1 MRAALVLALLLA
13 GCGADSG
20 PAERSAAPEPPSPN
34 ATPILITKADQ
45 VEGAVGKLVTLQGG
59 FVYSKIQ
66 GLLGVDVDGHDL
78 GPDVKEATATGVLRK
93 TVITREQLDEELRK
107 AGGPFGFANR
117 GPGTFYHLV
126 DPATNRLAKARA
138 LPVSTK

>member
-20 PAERSAAPEPPSPN
+20 PAERSAAPEPPPPN
-34 ATPILITKADQ
+34 ATPILITKA
-45 VEGAVGKLVTLQGG
+45 
-59 FVYSKIQ
+59 
-66 GLLGVDVDGHDL
+66 
-78 GPDVKEATATGVLRK
+78 
-93 TVITREQLDEELRK
+93 REQLDEELRK

>member
-13 GCGADSG
+13 GCGAESD
-20 PAERSAAPEPPSPN
+20 PAGRPAAPEPPPPN
-34 ATPILITKADQ
+34 ATPILITKPDQ
-45 VEGAVGKLVTLQGG
+45 VAGALGNLVTLQGG

-78 GPDVKEATATGVLRK
+78 GPDVEKATATGVLRK
-93 TVITREQLDEELRK
+93 SVVTKEQLEEDSRK
-107 AGGPFGFANR
+107 FGHPFANR

-126 DPATNRLAKARA
+126 DPATNRLAKARL
-138 LPVSTK
+138 LP